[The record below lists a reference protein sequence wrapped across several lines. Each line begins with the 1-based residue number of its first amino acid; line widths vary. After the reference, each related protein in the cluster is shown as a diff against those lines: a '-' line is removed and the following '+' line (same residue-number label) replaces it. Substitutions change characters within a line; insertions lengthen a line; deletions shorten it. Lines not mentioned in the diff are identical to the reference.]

1 MKPRSSTEIF
11 ASSSG
16 RKRPLRYTVMKHAS
30 KCDERRVPDLSLE
43 PQTDGVPCATEQ
55 AREGN
60 LRQCNQRIL
69 AHRLGVE
76 SDLDDADA
84 LSSGDGSEQRLDGLE
99 RELQLLC
106 LALRQRHILVGN
118 EARRHRVGRALP
130 HLERAD

>member
-16 RKRPLRYTVMKHAS
+16 RKRPLRYTVMS
-30 KCDERRVPDLSLE
+30 NTPGCDERRAFDLSLE
-43 PQTDGVPCATEQ
+43 PQTDGVPCAPEQ
-55 AREGN
+55 ARERN

-84 LSSGDGSEQRLDGLE
+84 LSAADRSEQRLGGFHLA
-99 RELQLLC
+99 LQLLFP
-106 LALRQRHILVGN
+106 APRQAQGL
-118 EARRHRVGRALP
+118 
-130 HLERAD
+130 